1 MTGIRAKQKE
11 KTRRAL
17 INAALSQLSP
27 QTAFSSLSLREVA
40 REANIA
46 PTSFYRHFQNMDEL
60 GLTLVDEGGL
70 TLRQLLRQGRQRLA
84 DGGSVIRIS
93 VDIFMDFI
101 SNNRSVFRLLLQ
113 EHSGTSKEFR
123 LAIARE
129 IHHFKSELAD
139 YLHNER
145 RLHEDLA
152 RLQADA
158 MVRVM
163 FSIGADALDL
173 PASDKAALIE
183 DTILELRMI
192 ARGATALQTSFNATK
207 GEAGAVKKRA
217 ESAPKGA

>member
-17 INAALSQLSP
+17 INAALNQLNP
-27 QTAFSSLSLREVA
+27 QTSFFSLSLREVA

-70 TLRQLLRQGRQRLA
+70 TLRQLLRQARQRLA

-93 VDIFMDFI
+93 VEIFMDFI
-101 SNNRSVFRLLLQ
+101 ANNRGVFRLLLQ

-129 IHHFKSELAD
+129 IDHFKAELAD
-139 YLHNER
+139 YLLNER
-145 RLHEDLA
+145 KLPEHLA

-158 MVRVM
+158 MVRIV

-173 PASDKAALIE
+173 SPSERADLAE

-192 ARGATALQTSFNATK
+192 ARGATALQKPK
-207 GEAGAVKKRA
+207 GE
-217 ESAPKGA
+217 

>member
-17 INAALSQLSP
+17 INAALNQLDP
-27 QTAFSSLSLREVA
+27 QTSFFSLSLREVA

-70 TLRQLLRQGRQRLA
+70 TLRQLLRQARQRLA

-93 VDIFMDFI
+93 VEIFMDFI
-101 SNNRSVFRLLLQ
+101 ANNRGVFRLLLQ

-129 IHHFKSELAD
+129 IDHFKAELAD
-139 YLHNER
+139 YLLNER
-145 RLHEDLA
+145 KLPEHLA

-158 MVRVM
+158 MVRIV

-173 PASDKAALIE
+173 SATERAELAE

-192 ARGATALQTSFNATK
+192 ARGATALQKPK
-207 GEAGAVKKRA
+207 GEYND
-217 ESAPKGA
+217 PT